1 MHFNRLDLNL
11 LLALDALL
19 AECNT
24 TRAAQRLNLSQ
35 SAASG
40 ALARLRDYFGDELL
54 IPVGRN
60 MVMTPLAAR
69 LRQPIREALQQLRM
83 VLDSRTEFVA
93 RESTRHFHVIAS
105 DYAVE
110 VVLVAAIQRLSELA
124 PGITIDILPVEAS
137 CADQMQRCRADLAL
151 LPAPA
156 AVEHLRQEVL
166 IEDHLACLA
175 WRGNTLL
182 HNRLTVDQYH
192 ALGHV
197 ASACS
202 GMGSALPGR
211 HLVGA
216 HAAPRVEVRTRSV
229 AQIPA
234 LLANTNRIAI
244 VNSRLAQ
251 LYARQFPLRHLS
263 LAFDAPMPSECMQW
277 LKVYDHDPAH
287 VWLRQLLR
295 ETAKMVTA
303 R

>member
-11 LLALDALL
+11 LRALDALL

-54 IPVGRN
+54 VPAGRN

-69 LRQPIREALQQLRM
+69 LQQPIRESLQQLRM

-105 DYAVE
+105 DYAVQ
-110 VVLVAAIQRLSELA
+110 VVLVEAIRRLSELA
-124 PGITIDILPVEAS
+124 PGITIDILPVENS

-156 AVEHLRQEVL
+156 AIEHLRQEML
-166 IEDHLACLA
+166 IEDSPACLA
-175 WRGNTLL
+175 WRDNTLL
-182 HNRLTVDQYH
+182 HERLTVDQYRT
-192 ALGHV
+192 LGHV
-197 ASACS
+197 ESTCS
-202 GMGSALPGR
+202 GMGSAPPGR
-211 HLVGA
+211 HLAGA
-216 HAAPRVEVRTRSV
+216 CTAPRVEVRTRSV

-244 VNSRLAQ
+244 VHSRLAH
-251 LYARQFPLRHLS
+251 LYASQFPLRQLS
-263 LAFDAPMPSECMQW
+263 LAFDAPRHSECMQW

-295 ETAKMVTA
+295 DTAEIVTT